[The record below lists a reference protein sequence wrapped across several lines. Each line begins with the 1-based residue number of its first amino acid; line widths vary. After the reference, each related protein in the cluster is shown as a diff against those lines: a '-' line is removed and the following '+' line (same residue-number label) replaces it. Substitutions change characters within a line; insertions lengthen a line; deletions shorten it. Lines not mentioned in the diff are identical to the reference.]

1 MKFLPTLVV
10 FFLTLFSI
18 VEASAQT
25 WNEAIKT
32 VASDRA
38 ASDVFGYS
46 VSISGSY
53 AIVGAYQED
62 EDASGANYQLD
73 AGSAYIFERDGLGN
87 WTQAQKL
94 TASDRA
100 AFDYFGHSVSISG
113 DYAIV
118 GAYGES
124 EDASGANFQNAAGS
138 AYIFERD
145 GLGNWTQAQK
155 LTASD
160 RASGDYFGHSVSI
173 SGDYAIVG
181 AYREDEDA
189 SGANTQSQA
198 GSAYIFERDG
208 LGNWTQAQKLTASDR
223 AAEDYFGWSVSISG
237 SYAIVG
243 AWQESEDA
251 SGANY
256 QNDAGFCLYL

>member
-25 WNEAIKT
+25 WNEVIKT

-38 ASDVFGYS
+38 AGDEFGYS
-46 VSISGSY
+46 VSISGDY
-53 AIVGAYQED
+53 AIVGACGED
-62 EDASGANYQLD
+62 EDASGANTQTDAGSAYIFERDGLGNWTQAQKLIASDRAANDYFGYSVSISGDYAIVGAHWEDEDASGANTQSD

-100 AFDYFGHSVSISG
+100 A
-113 DYAIV
+113 
-118 GAYGES
+118 
-124 EDASGANFQNAAGS
+124 
-138 AYIFERD
+138 
-145 GLGNWTQAQK
+145 
-155 LTASD
+155 
-160 RASGDYFGHSVSI
+160 GDYFGHSVSI

-181 AYREDEDA
+181 AYCEDEDA
-189 SGANTQSQA
+189 SGANSQYRA

-208 LGNWTQAQKLTASDR
+208 IGQLDTSTKA
-223 AAEDYFGWSVSISG
+223 G
-237 SYAIVG
+237 SLRQG
-243 AWQESEDA
+243 SR
-251 SGANY
+251 
-256 QNDAGFCLYL
+256 